1 MPAGKCRVI
10 TRQMQVGLLKAVGFR
25 ETASAQTACGIQSS
39 TVGSRG
45 MQLAD
50 ERTPASHLTWARNK
64 STTEPVEPKKLSEA
78 EAAAMAS
85 QNAGAGSTWNSS
97 QTWEEKEITKW
108 SKQLLREELL
118 PTLTL
123 SLPSEGAALPA
134 LPASHEALT
143 AAATAGSLSAELRV
157 TAVEKVD
164 GEATHI
170 ISRGKQR
177 VVFEFTLKVRRPN
190 AHALSPPTLCRTPHR
205 RRHTHTHAHTH
216 ARAHT
221 STRTPAS
228 AERATGAC
236 AAAPAPA

>member
-1 MPAGKCRVI
+1 
-10 TRQMQVGLLKAVGFR
+10 
-25 ETASAQTACGIQSS
+25 
-39 TVGSRG
+39 

-177 VVFEFTLKVRRPN
+177 VVFEFTLKLQLQLELREGDELREILSGTMTVAEVTNDELQQAKVPAKCTCEQQGWLPFFEPAAKQCWLPLR
-190 AHALSPPTLCRTPHR
+190 ALLCAYVEQAKTKWRN
-205 RRHTHTHAHTH
+205 
-216 ARAHT
+216 
-221 STRTPAS
+221 
-228 AERATGAC
+228 
-236 AAAPAPA
+236 

>member
-1 MPAGKCRVI
+1 
-10 TRQMQVGLLKAVGFR
+10 
-25 ETASAQTACGIQSS
+25 
-39 TVGSRG
+39 

-190 AHALSPPTLCRTPHR
+190 AHALSPPTLCRN
-205 RRHTHTHAHTH
+205 HTDAGTRTHTRTRTHAHTH
-216 ARAHT
+216 AHVHRRLLSERLVRARQLQLQLELREGDELREILSGT
-221 STRTPAS
+221 MTVAEVTNDELQQVRNGPTP
-228 AERATGAC
+228 TL
-236 AAAPAPA
+236 P

>member
-1 MPAGKCRVI
+1 
-10 TRQMQVGLLKAVGFR
+10 
-25 ETASAQTACGIQSS
+25 
-39 TVGSRG
+39 

-64 STTEPVEPKKLSEA
+64 STTKPVEPRKLSES

-108 SKQLLREELL
+108 SKELLREELL
-118 PTLTL
+118 PSLTL

-134 LPASHEALT
+134 LPASQEAL
-143 AAATAGSLSAELRV
+143 AAAAAAGSLSAQLRV

-177 VVFEFTLKVRRPN
+177 VVFEFTLKVRRPTSTRSALLHRAPHHIN
-190 AHALSPPTLCRTPHR
+190 AHTR
-205 RRHTHTHAHTH
+205 AHTH
-216 ARAHT
+216 RV
-221 STRTPAS
+221 S
-228 AERATGAC
+228 AEPAAGGC

>member
-1 MPAGKCRVI
+1 
-10 TRQMQVGLLKAVGFR
+10 
-25 ETASAQTACGIQSS
+25 
-39 TVGSRG
+39 

-170 ISRGKQR
+170 ISRGKR
-177 VVFEFTLKVRRPN
+177 SALPHCA
-190 AHALSPPTLCRTPHR
+190 AHHTDAGTRT
-205 RRHTHTHAHTH
+205 HTRTRTHAHTH
-216 ARAHT
+216 AHVHRRLLSERLVRARQLQLQLELREGDELREILSGT
-221 STRTPAS
+221 MTVAEVTNDELQQVRNGPTP
-228 AERATGAC
+228 TL
-236 AAAPAPA
+236 P